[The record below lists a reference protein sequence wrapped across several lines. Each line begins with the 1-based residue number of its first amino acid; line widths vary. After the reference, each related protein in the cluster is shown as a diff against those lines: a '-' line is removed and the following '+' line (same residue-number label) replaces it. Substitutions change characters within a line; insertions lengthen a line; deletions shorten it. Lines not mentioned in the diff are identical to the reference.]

1 MSYDENY
8 NNLFGQSNQNNLENN
23 NNQTN
28 QNEYTNENY
37 EQLFGQQ
44 QVQNNNDNNYQNFFD
59 LNTQIDKNVNN
70 YNNNLDDNNN
80 YIENNENQNN
90 NNYIENNENQNNN
103 NIEEQNMN
111 EEINTKPNID
121 ENNENNIQNNNNSS
135 SKTSNKKEVLNI
147 PVYIASCKLAHIN
160 NIPLVYYLLK
170 GNLVNQD
177 VYRRYTD
184 FELLREKLVEIYPC
198 IFIPGL
204 PPKRILGN
212 QDTKISDMK
221 IKLLNHFLKKLT
233 ENKELLNCPITK
245 IFLTKDPNFRFN
257 LDRLKRGNPKEINE
271 NFKQTF
277 VNFNKN
283 EFKYEESTK
292 FIDYFVKVILAT
304 KPRLDVK

>member
-1 MSYDENY
+1 MSNDENY
-8 NNLFGQSNQNNLENN
+8 NNLFGQSEQKNLENN
-23 NNQTN
+23 NNQTSENQQN

-37 EQLFGQQ
+37 EKLFGQQ
-44 QVQNNNDNNYQNFFD
+44 QVQNNNENNYQNFFD
-59 LNTQIDKNVNN
+59 SNTQIDKNVNN
-70 YNNNLDDNNN
+70 SNNNIDNNN
-80 YIENNENQNN
+80 N
-90 NNYIENNENQNNN
+90 IENNENQNNN
-103 NIEEQNMN
+103 NIEEQNKN
-111 EEINTKPNID
+111 EEINTKSNIN
-121 ENNENNIQNNNNSS
+121 ENNENNIQNNNDSS
-135 SKTSNKKEVLNI
+135 SKNSAKKDALNI
-147 PVYIASCKLAHIN
+147 PVYIASCKLTHIN

-170 GNLVNQD
+170 GNLVYQD
-177 VYRRYTD
+177 IYRRYTD

-233 ENKELLNCPITK
+233 ENKELLQSPITK